1 MTAAPLD
8 LSHRP
13 REPTSTRHGGSK
25 SSPLDRPLAST
36 VLLGQR
42 QRRPQ
47 RAARPPIWR
56 RRSTACK
63 QRESQRAFGSSPLR
77 VLLVRIRT
85 CKDVLLANDSGI
97 LPVRAFLPRST
108 YVSERVLPNEC
119 GMSPESL
126 LLASSSVRSSARSP
140 KAEVRSAIQGD
151 MEPVIP
157 SDERSRAVT
166 RRGYCVLQVTP
177 CQLQNSMDALLHED
191 KTSAELVSWDF
202 KQRRACRSLS
212 SDTWRMD

>member
-1 MTAAPLD
+1 MEQESPILTNGITQLC
-8 LSHRP
+8 S
-13 REPTSTRHGGSK
+13 TSV
-25 SSPLDRPLAST
+25 ASIKISDE
-36 VLLGQR
+36 LF
-42 QRRPQ
+42 
-47 RAARPPIWR
+47 
-56 RRSTACK
+56 K
-63 QRESQRAFGSSPLR
+63 RAFGSSPLR

-212 SDTWRMD
+212 VSLLPMTSGLKKQNTTGQQRDEIL